1 MKKSK
6 NITGFDFLW
15 LALYTTAAFLFELL
29 LVTVEG
35 FWGISLYHATR
46 FQMIA
51 HWIVT
56 SLGWF
61 GSGFGIIALAKKQT
75 GFDLLKTEKKT
86 VSVWQWLAMVG
97 DCLEFYPYYTCPILG
112 LEGFQNFD

>member
-35 FWGISLYHATR
+35 FWGISLYHATK

-56 SLGWF
+56 SLGWA
-61 GSGFGIIALAKKQT
+61 GL
-75 GFDLLKTEKKT
+75 
-86 VSVWQWLAMVG
+86 VSVSVLLLWLKSKLA
-97 DCLEFYPYYTCPILG
+97 LTF
-112 LEGFQNFD
+112 